1 MEKEVQTLIEYARES
16 IHCIYADDVVLLK
29 KIAENWSSI
38 QGFEKPD
45 IIIPIGDKVL
55 AIEHFE
61 FDASSVTKKGSIDK
75 RELATRNRKFDKLIQ
90 EQESFENPLITHGT
104 SDCVYSAENYIKNF
118 KANFSCHYGKIADY
132 KTHLVYEKKVKSV
145 SDIIM
150 CFFVVDTTPLGCYY
164 MEDGMKYF
172 IAFQVNEC
180 LDIISKSKDV
190 DCLFFGFFDG
200 QRNSLEFLSNR
211 IEVIEYIKTIKML
224 DFKVDEFMCF
234 HPQEIRFCNKVEE
247 PTSCRLPSKKAC
259 DFT

>member
-1 MEKEVQTLIEYARES
+1 MEREVQTLIEYAGES
-16 IHCIYADDVVLLK
+16 IHCVYADDVILLK
-29 KIAENWSSI
+29 KIGENWSSM

-45 IIIPIGDKVL
+45 IIIPIGEKLL

-90 EQESFENPLITHGT
+90 EQDSFENPLIANGT
-104 SDCVYSAENYIKNF
+104 SDCVYTSENYIKNF
-118 KANFSCHYGKIADY
+118 KASFASHYEKIADY
-132 KTHLVYEKKVKSV
+132 KKHLVNEKKAKSI

-164 MEDGMKYF
+164 MEDNMKYF
-172 IAFQVNEC
+172 IAFQVIEC
-180 LDIISKSKDV
+180 LDIISKSNDV
-190 DCLFFGFFDG
+190 DCFFFGFFDG

-211 IEVIEYIKTIKML
+211 IEVIEYIKTIRML

-234 HPQEIRFCNKVEE
+234 HPQEIRFCYKVEG
-247 PTSCRLPSKKAC
+247 PTSCRPPSKKAR